1 MGKVTKFSGQPLYV
15 QLLNLA
21 DRSKIRKISKN
32 NGSDRYVKRLDGY
45 TNFVALL
52 FAVLMRYDSLKELI
66 IGMEAE
72 AYKLHHLCVNYQ
84 IRHSTISDAN
94 NRRNSDFFKDIYFQ

>member
-21 DRSKIRKISKN
+21 DRSKIRKISKDS
-32 NGSDRYVKRLDGY
+32 GSDRYVKKLDGY
-45 TNFVALL
+45 THFVALL
-52 FAVLMRYDSLKELI
+52 FAVLMRYDSLRELI

-72 AYKLHHLCVNYQ
+72 TCILTYMN
-84 IRHSTISDAN
+84 
-94 NRRNSDFFKDIYFQ
+94 FQRIHKNIGLK